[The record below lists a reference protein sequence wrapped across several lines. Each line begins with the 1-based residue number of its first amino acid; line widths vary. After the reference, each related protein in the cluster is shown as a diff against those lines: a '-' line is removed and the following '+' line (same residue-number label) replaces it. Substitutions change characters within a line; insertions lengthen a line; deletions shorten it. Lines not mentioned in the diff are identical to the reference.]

1 MLTRD
6 SSGGGTLSRTLT
18 FSQGL
23 FVRQASTT
31 HVIHRL
37 HFGSM
42 AEAMLPEN
50 SPATN
55 MLDRTYHSLT
65 CKAMP
70 PLENWGPPPRE
81 FETPATGLTMSW
93 YLRRRERGKGD
104 TPVSLPNLRAQPSV
118 PPTGQGAGLS
128 HTRQMLL
135 KTKTLEG
142 SGPPQRQI

>member
-6 SSGGGTLSRTLT
+6 SSGGGTLSRTLI

-70 PLENWGPPPRE
+70 PLENWGPPPQGVR
-81 FETPATGLTMSW
+81 TPATGLTMSW
-93 YLRRRERGKGD
+93 YLLKEGKGEGGH
-104 TPVSLPNLRAQPSV
+104 TCQPS
-118 PPTGQGAGLS
+118 
-128 HTRQMLL
+128 
-135 KTKTLEG
+135 
-142 SGPPQRQI
+142 